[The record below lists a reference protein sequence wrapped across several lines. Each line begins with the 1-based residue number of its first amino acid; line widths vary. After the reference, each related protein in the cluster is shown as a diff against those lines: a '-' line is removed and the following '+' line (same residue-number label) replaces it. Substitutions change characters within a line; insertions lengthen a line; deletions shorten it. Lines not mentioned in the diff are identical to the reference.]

1 MVVNQQN
8 TLDLQGCRI
17 IDLEDYIDELII
29 KVLEIAPVLLERE
42 FFLINNDEDKEFDH
56 ATSL

>member
-8 TLDLQGCRI
+8 TVDLQGCRI

-42 FFLINNDEDKEFDH
+42 FFPINNDENIEFDH

>member
-29 KVLEIAPVLLERE
+29 KILKIDPVLLQRE
-42 FFLINNDEDKEFDH
+42 FLHINNDEDKEFDQ